1 MALRHLMLRGLRGG
15 GGVLSRGLPSSSSGS
30 SSIMENRRR
39 QASSTPVTL
48 IQGDGVYPEIL
59 DSVQAVLSTMGAPVQ
74 FESFFLSDIHE
85 ASSAKLDDVVRE
97 HEHEHFGVGVSLS
110 RFFVFIKEI
119 ALSPRVTYRTGLF
132 FCFTRASLGTIFV
145 VEMTNSVSL

>member
-1 MALRHLMLRGLRGG
+1 MLRGLRGG
-15 GGVLSRGLPSSSSGS
+15 GGVLSRGLPSSSSVA

-97 HEHEHFGVGVSLS
+97 HEHFGVGVSLS

-119 ALSPRVTYRTGLF
+119 PLSPRVTCRTGLF
-132 FCFTRASLGTIFV
+132 FSFTRASLGTIFV
-145 VEMTNSVSL
+145 VEVTSSVSIYFIM